1 MGASVAWQCSPNRC
15 LALGHSGLPVAAP
28 RRSRSSKLQGK
39 TWSRPRS
46 EVVVPNKQILAS
58 EAVVETAGNAAF
70 GFERIEDAE
79 LKGLPGPVVRL
90 PSRTERAGLRSH
102 TKLTGSIVVR
112 GL

>member
-1 MGASVAWQCSPNRC
+1 
-15 LALGHSGLPVAAP
+15 
-28 RRSRSSKLQGK
+28 
-39 TWSRPRS
+39 
-46 EVVVPNKQILAS
+46 VPNKQILAS

-79 LKGLPGPVVRL
+79 LKGLPGPVARL
-90 PSRTERAGLRSH
+90 PSHTERAGLRSH